1 MSKQERVEAINKII
15 QAIGQRGRGFFTDG
29 QGNYARFVLVGDK
42 RKFLHF
48 LNADGSYV
56 NPYDIRKDRHFMHGG
71 TLWALV
77 QDFKDYILTGSHTNG
92 KHGYGGLFASGWGYS
107 DREMEEII
115 KLAMEVGFLRQAT
128 TV

>member
-1 MSKQERVEAINKII
+1 MSKQERVEAVNQII
-15 QAIGQRGRGFFTDG
+15 QAIGKRGRGFFSDNN
-29 QGNYARFVLVGDK
+29 GNYARFVLVGDK

-56 NPYDIRKDRHFMHGG
+56 NPYDIRKDRHFKHGG

-77 QDFKDYILTGSHTNG
+77 QDFKDFILTGSYTNG
-92 KHGYGGLFASGWGYS
+92 RHGYGGLFASGWGYS
-107 DREMEEII
+107 DEEMDEII
-115 KLAMEVGFLRQAT
+115 ALATEVGFLRQAA